1 MQEEGPPRK
10 RPNLGPFQDALSIT
24 DSPPSPEIRRAG
36 QKRRPVNSSM
46 DISSLSSDDSLPG
59 PGDMLASSSKSRIVR
74 GRPSPS
80 PKPPSVDPEAE
91 RRFNMFKIS
100 MPGHPP
106 ARVEAAWRQA
116 GEDVVKAGALVS
128 DPNWRPAPAA
138 SLVTEK
144 EVVGRVKEL
153 DEANKAQRAAV
164 KEKGKKSMIYANRST
179 LETQI
184 QSSSTP
190 ATSKSVLDLTMSP
203 TSPLTPIVRTPRRK
217 RVKKLVIGSETA
229 DSDEDDERESKRGR
243 SDGTPYEEIRA
254 FEYFNTAEKAA
265 LQELTGGLC
274 CPFSKSS
281 SEYCQIGCTPDQA
294 EAIVELRPFE
304 SIDDLNTKLGQGKKK
319 AGPGGLSPKLFE
331 DCKSILKGY
340 GSVDAVLEDC
350 ERIGAGLRAAI
361 ATWTTSGKGK
371 DKADSPENGETDGA
385 LSLDRKS
392 VV

>member
-36 QKRRPVNSSM
+36 QKRRPLNSSM

-74 GRPSPS
+74 GRPSLS
-80 PKPPSVDPEAE
+80 PKPPTVDPEAE

-116 GEDVVKAGALVS
+116 GGDVVKAGALVS
-128 DPNWRPAPAA
+128 DPNWRPVPAA
-138 SLVTEK
+138 SLVSEK

-153 DEANKAQRAAV
+153 DEANKALRAAV

-190 ATSKSVLDLTMSP
+190 TTSKAVLDLTMSP
-203 TSPLTPIVRTPRRK
+203 TSPLTPLVRAPRRK

-243 SDGTPYEEIRA
+243 TDATPYEEIRA

-274 CPFSKSS
+274 FPF
-281 SEYCQIGCTPDQA
+281 PN
-294 EAIVELRPFE
+294 LR
-304 SIDDLNTKLGQGKKK
+304 LN
-319 AGPGGLSPKLFE
+319 
-331 DCKSILKGY
+331 ILKQ
-340 GSVDAVLEDC
+340 DALLI
-350 ERIGAGLRAAI
+350 RQR
-361 ATWTTSGKGK
+361 
-371 DKADSPENGETDGA
+371 
-385 LSLDRKS
+385 LSLSCAPSNRLTIS
-392 VV
+392 TLSLGRGRRRLVQVVLVLNYSRIANQY

>member
-80 PKPPSVDPEAE
+80 PKPPPVDPEAE

-116 GEDVVKAGALVS
+116 GGDVVKAGALLS
-128 DPNWRPAPAA
+128 DPNWRPTPAA

-153 DEANKAQRAAV
+153 DEANKALRAAV
-164 KEKGKKSMIYANRST
+164 KEKGKKSMIYANRSN

-190 ATSKSVLDLTMSP
+190 TTSKAVLDLTMSP
-203 TSPLTPIVRTPRRK
+203 TSPLTPIAVRAPRRK

-243 SDGTPYEEIRA
+243 TDGTPYEEIRA

-265 LQELTGGLC
+265 LQELTGGSRF
-274 CPFSKSS
+274 PF
-281 SEYCQIGCTPDQA
+281 PN
-294 EAIVELRPFE
+294 LR
-304 SIDDLNTKLGQGKKK
+304 LHT
-319 AGPGGLSPKLFE
+319 
-331 DCKSILKGY
+331 LKQ
-340 GSVDAVLEDC
+340 DALPI
-350 ERIGAGLRAAI
+350 RLR
-361 ATWTTSGKGK
+361 
-371 DKADSPENGETDGA
+371 
-385 LSLDRKS
+385 LSLSCAPSNRLTISTLSLGRGRRKPVQ
-392 VV
+392 VVLVLNYSRIANQF